1 MKKLNTLGIGP
12 KIGMVALPWLTASI
26 LMSIFLKEYFYV
38 GEKLDRP
45 LFITGIILL
54 VFGVIFYGIS
64 GRLLLKG
71 IKTTTL
77 QTTGTFYLCR
87 NPLYAGI
94 ILFIIPGI
102 SLMLHTWL
110 ILTTSIVAYIIFKI
124 YIKSEYKEM
133 EHFFGEKYQEYKKTT
148 PEFIPFPWKK
158 WFKRG

>member
-45 LFITGIILL
+45 LFIIGIILL
-54 VFGVIFYGIS
+54 AFGVIFYGIS

-77 QTTGTFYLCR
+77 QTTGTYYLCR

-124 YIKSEYKEM
+124 FIKSEYKEM
-133 EHFFGEKYQEYKKTT
+133 EEFFGEAYQSYKKNT
-148 PEFIPFPWKK
+148 PEFLPFPFRK
-158 WFKRG
+158 WFGK